1 MPVGENVSEEMA
13 LKFKDFLRESY
24 EDYTANRSRATLR
37 GLIISLYETAKVVC
51 TLDKDINKGP
61 ANYKYLKCSLPVED
75 NVLALEKVRN
85 DLVHNYQKVEDVI
98 ISVYK
103 AVESFG
109 KQNLDY
115 LAKVCELPALLYEDI
130 IGFCTA
136 YVRRTTGNT
145 PVQGNTSGFMSDII
159 NGINPNRR

>member
-24 EDYTANRSRATLR
+24 KDYTAHRSRATLR

-51 TLDKDINKGP
+51 TLEEDINKGP
-61 ANYKYLKCSLPVED
+61 ANYKYVKSSLPVEN

-85 DLVHNYQKVEDVI
+85 DLVHNYHKVEDVV

-115 LAKVCELPALLYEDI
+115 LSEVCGLPKSLYGDI
-130 IGFCTA
+130 LNFCEA
-136 YVRRTTGNT
+136 YMQRTMGNT